1 MTQWLIALG
10 LVVAFLAAMPWIL
23 RWVKTSGGKGR
34 MGGVALALGVAF
46 SFLFDPAKAEAME
59 TIADRK
65 ARGGDQAGQGEKLD

>member
-1 MTQWLIALG
+1 MQWLAVLG
-10 LVVAFLAAMPWIL
+10 LILAFLAAMPLLL

-59 TIADRK
+59 NIADRK
-65 ARGGDQAGQGEKLD
+65 TRREEAGQGETIE

>member
-1 MTQWLIALG
+1 MIQWLIALG
-10 LVVAFLAAMPWIL
+10 LVLAFLATMPLLL

-59 TIADRK
+59 NIADRK
-65 ARGGDQAGQGEKLD
+65 ARREEAGQGETVE

>member
-1 MTQWLIALG
+1 VIQWLIALG
-10 LVVAFLAAMPWIL
+10 LVLAFLATMPLLL

-59 TIADRK
+59 NIADRK
-65 ARGGDQAGQGEKLD
+65 ARREEAGQGETVE